1 VERNTLTTAIFVVL
15 AIVLVILVL
24 RLVVF

>member
-1 VERNTLTTAIFVVL
+1 VSRNTLTTAIFVVL

-24 RLVVF
+24 RFVI